1 MQFLAVG
8 GIVSLLAMLLVG
20 AAVTF
25 LIERAVTR
33 NAAATTALYV
43 DSVIAPLLPDM
54 RASAVLDDV
63 VRRALDETLGQG
75 ALGRR
80 LAEMRL
86 WSLDGTVLYA
96 QEDRLIGRR
105 FPVTPGLRQ
114 AFTGKI
120 VANYDRFDVL
130 DESSTT
136 PAGPLLEI
144 YNPILQPWS
153 GDVVA
158 VIEFYE
164 RAEELEA
171 TLATA
176 RLRSWA
182 AVAAVTCLFFLALS
196 AIVLRGSRTIDRQA
210 SDLNNRVAELTGLL
224 AQNRALHRRVQR
236 ATQEAT
242 ALNESYLRRL
252 GADLHDGPAQFVA
265 LAAMRLDSELV
276 LAADADPK
284 RREDEIHSIR
294 GRLAEALDEIRTIC
308 RGLVLPQIESSDLS
322 SVVTQAVDTY
332 EKFSGAHVS
341 RSFAAT
347 DTPVALSQRIC
358 AYRFVQEALNN
369 GYRHCRGAR
378 QRVAIDVSGGRLSI
392 SVSDDGPGFDP
403 AAIGPDSLGI
413 AGIRE
418 RIESLGGTFLLDTS
432 AKGTT
437 LAMVLDLESGER
449 G

>member
-1 MQFLAVG
+1 
-8 GIVSLLAMLLVG
+8 MLVVG

-63 VRRALDETLGQG
+63 VRRALDETLGHG
-75 ALGRR
+75 ELSRR

-86 WSLDGTVLYA
+86 WALDGTILYA
-96 QEDRLIGRR
+96 QEDSLIGRR
-105 FPVTPGLRQ
+105 FPVTPGLGQ
-114 AFTGKI
+114 AFAGKI
-120 VANYDRFDVL
+120 VANYDRSDVL
-130 DESSTT
+130 DGSSTT

-144 YNPILQPWS
+144 YNPILQPWY

-171 TLATA
+171 TLAA
-176 RLRSWA
+176 AKLRSWA
-182 AVAAVTCLFFLALS
+182 AVSAVTSLFFLALS
-196 AIVLRGSRTIDRQA
+196 AIVLRGSRTIDRQV
-210 SDLNNRVAELTGLL
+210 SDLNHRVAELTGFL

-265 LAAMRLDSELV
+265 LAAMRLDSELL

-284 RREDEIHSIR
+284 RRKDEIRSIR
-294 GRLAEALDEIRTIC
+294 GRLAEALDEIRAIC
-308 RGLVLPQIESSDLS
+308 RG
-322 SVVTQAVDTY
+322 
-332 EKFSGAHVS
+332 
-341 RSFAAT
+341 
-347 DTPVALSQRIC
+347 
-358 AYRFVQEALNN
+358 N
-369 GYRHCRGAR
+369 
-378 QRVAIDVSGGRLSI
+378 
-392 SVSDDGPGFDP
+392 P
-403 AAIGPDSLGI
+403 A
-413 AGIRE
+413 
-418 RIESLGGTFLLDTS
+418 
-432 AKGTT
+432 
-437 LAMVLDLESGER
+437 
-449 G
+449 